1 MKLFLIIIG
10 IIAALLA
17 IVAWQLQ
24 APFWAFLVAMIV
36 IILALAAQLFRIGEG
51 P

>member
-1 MKLFLIIIG
+1 MKVFLLILG

-36 IILALAAQLFRIGEG
+36 IILILAAQLFRIGDRY
-51 P
+51 